1 MTNLFTAKKLSVPG
15 LLDDTALQEQ
25 LKQFGDSRNAEHKA
39 APPPTAAFD
48 MADRVSREYI
58 GVPSARAAREA
69 PKSPVPRSPAE
80 RSPVE
85 RAVIGSPVGPLGLL
99 GPGLLMAEQFGT
111 LDAEDRQAEA
121 DARAEAAR
129 EQETAFRNKAA
140 IRQQLLDMPA
150 EDAARLGLPIA
161 PAPVTD
167 GEKAALRAQD
177 EAVVSSA
184 AEKTKSAEAAV
195 KDPSKQ
201 PTQTWWLNAAQV
213 GVRSAAEM
221 GVSMAKL
228 PPIVWEQYEAAITGS
243 SEKSLAR
250 EWLDKVDVALTQ
262 MLPGDKARSKD
273 FVTQLASGVGSM
285 AAFMVAG
292 YIGAAAGLPV
302 GISTGALG
310 AATEGVQLYEEA
322 EQFDAT
328 GLQKFLSLLAGAG
341 LGVTEAIPI
350 DSMFMRVDAANG
362 GIVRRL
368 LKTTAAG
375 SLEEFIQETSQAVGE
390 DVVAK
395 YLYDEE
401 RKFDLKE
408 YAQRGLVGAIT
419 GGIASGGVGAI
430 AEIAGDSDVTT
441 PADEREAI
449 VNTAVV
455 DLQTRFEALI
465 GEAEGTAGVR
475 GGVDIALPTQGDGLL
490 AATAPEYEASERVG
504 VPEVVEL
511 PSGLM
516 EVRAEGA
523 TAELSETE
531 GLIEIVDLRTP
542 AAERGRGLASRLMD
556 FVTRRA
562 DASGATTRLM
572 ALPDEDTSMR
582 RLLAFYK
589 RYGFSE
595 TGEVDDGGVIMERQP
610 TRSTEVFRGGS
621 LPTNED
627 GLVELTHWSDKPLG
641 VIDPAR
647 RGTGPLVGEERRRLG
662 TLGTDPMVVDRS
674 YYGAGVPPTAED
686 KAALKEALKAAR
698 KLPVRKYDAKTGKT
712 TFPRD
717 AAERAAFR
725 KFSEE
730 KGYVRE
736 GGLGEV
742 RHTVYVDPNRLYNWY
757 EDPLK
762 LRDGLDKALTPSEQ
776 VTQYERVIR
785 DAGFDGVFYDRS
797 PLGQTAIM
805 FTPEVPVEADE
816 LVDAMVAPAKQK
828 ELADQVPGLK
838 GVLKALTP
846 EERMR
851 VKTQTAQKLVNLFEQ
866 MPDPREMAAVA
877 VSGRAKKGW
886 YARSAKALVDIFGV
900 EDAPRFA
907 ALLAALSP
915 QTSVESNAV
924 NALNVW
930 SGWLRAGRPT
940 DRASIIRIMGNAVMG
955 GKGEA
960 SVLPAWIDNTVRALS
975 APDATTVILSG
986 PKVDSFMRNLQGVTV
1001 EVTNDAWMANY
1012 ANLDQAVFKGVHVR
1026 MGDDKVA
1033 AKSVGYL
1040 AMSAAVRRAAEAA
1053 TKLTGE
1059 TWTPSEIQETVWSW
1073 AKTLYEKADAA
1084 GETRTAEAILKAG
1097 GMTAAD
1103 IGSTPDFATLFAG
1116 GVYRNILE
1124 RAGYEPVD
1132 AGRDGGDGRDGG
1144 GSDIR
1149 SAEGTGFA
1157 QGTFERYLARA
1168 AQRLDALRAR
1178 RAAPPEGAEV
1188 ADATFPGDRPAKVGT
1203 FNLDETFDDYDFM
1216 LYETVERADFDGEL
1230 TSELF
1235 QRPGW
1240 AVVTAMKEALG
1251 SADTPENA
1259 ALLAKMREE
1268 LKGTDAIEISG
1279 MYKGV
1284 PQGASWIVF
1293 MPEAEA
1299 LAMGRR
1305 YDQESILTNRGL
1317 IYGDGRITPAVHDQT
1332 VVGDEATKQDFY
1344 SVLPGGRAFSMGLD
1358 FDATT
1363 MDVDPMFAEA
1373 IAAQPTAFPDS
1384 VVEQP
1389 VFHGTDA
1396 DAFTAFDVGMA
1407 GSSSDHPST
1416 LLGMFFTSD
1425 RSVAAIFGARVESAE
1440 INLTNPLVV
1449 SGASFFAM
1457 TRQSRAYKDIRADMS
1472 ALKARAIAG
1481 GHDGI
1486 HITPV
1491 KNAAGET
1498 AEWAGDTYVVFTNAQ
1513 IKRIPTNVDPR
1524 TDAMATASRRGAYE
1538 GEQGRPGTGVPERPN
1553 AVPGE
1558 GGEND
1563 INLARMSRN
1572 FVRLLNLTAR
1582 QGRLTLKGSQIMGQY
1597 SRRSA
1602 VVRLRTW
1609 GDLSTLVHE
1618 GAHAFHDSMSPVL
1631 KAFVDKNA
1639 SDFMDV
1645 GTQLYAG
1652 DLTYVPK
1659 ETHVREGFAEF
1670 FRVYT
1675 LNRQFVDT
1683 KYPRL
1688 AAEFT
1693 ALLEKEAPQVKT
1705 GLDLLGAQFAA
1716 WLQLPSAQL
1725 LRNMVEP
1732 GIKATGIN
1740 AAIKELRDVGF
1751 GAWYAEAVNQ
1761 LVSTSLNR
1769 YDSMNRLV
1777 TGMLNVGEDS
1787 QGKAIDLK
1795 RADDPR
1801 VLIRLARN
1809 SGGRAMVQLTD
1820 GAYAYRGLQPTTRS
1834 LRDAL
1839 LISQGVDPTKSP
1851 RSIDQTKLQDF
1862 DTYLIALRSI
1872 DEYRRMQE
1880 GKIERPPVAATL
1892 GDVQQTA
1899 RELEAKY
1906 GTAFTEA
1913 AVIVHEYGMA
1923 LWKKQFDAGLMTKE
1937 TYLDGLDRR
1946 FYAPLQRDMS
1956 DKNNLSLG
1964 PSSLFGGRSI
1974 VKRFRGSDRNIISP
1988 MTTLMHKTFA
1998 LERIIA
2004 QNDVLKAMALLSD
2017 RAGKAGAFVERVPS
2031 SVLTAKT
2038 FTVKEVARQLTK
2050 DDSLSETDAQDL
2062 MTLLEASIE
2071 DGSTIKLFR
2080 PEQASSYGE
2089 NVLFYWEG
2097 GKLAAIQLK
2106 DGSIGTDIVNMFNGL
2121 GRENMHVALEMI
2133 AMTSSAFRSAITA
2146 WPDFLLVNFI
2156 RDQMSAWVINDVGFK
2171 PFVTSL
2177 QGVGDE
2183 LRQTQWSKM
2192 YNAAMGIMGGMN
2204 VATLHDARVARDL
2217 NALRG
2222 KGYIAK
2228 AFNDGGIPGAIK
2240 GMARVVELTET
2251 GTRLGIFR
2259 KTYERAKAD
2268 GLSDWEAGIEASY
2281 TATDYIDFGLNGSR
2295 MLAARRTIPF
2305 LNAQLQGLYKMMRTL
2320 GADEVRQRKG
2330 LRFVL
2335 KAFFKDVRG
2344 LELSRTE
2351 QQAVVTGRKA
2361 WIKMVSLGLLSA
2373 ALHFL
2378 FEDDPDYQE
2387 AGEYLR
2393 TTGWVIPI
2401 GDGRIFYI
2409 PKPFELA
2416 LVANAVERGLESAAG
2431 DPEAKK
2437 RFLRGLAMTMTPPT
2451 APPAIQTLVEYA
2463 ANKDFFTGR
2472 EIVPDYMQAL
2482 QPQLQ
2487 YNNYTSDLA
2496 RRIGEIT
2503 GWSPMVLDHFMSGLG
2518 ASAYRDMT
2526 TMTNALNPNRPSMD
2540 ETDAPILRRFV
2551 RDVRRGSASAQDFW
2565 AQASMVSGRLR
2576 SAEVTYKNL
2585 IEGGNPVAA
2594 NKFLADLPEDERAYA
2609 LLNANFKAEAK
2620 RLNPFYRGRQI
2631 TTIVSAM
2638 RRELA
2643 SGLGLENTQPYGDQI
2658 KLTAREKAEVDEVLS
2673 EYARREIR
2681 NTLVATAT
2689 PGWSGKQQID
2699 VTSTLALLEAVE
2711 PRARSELARRLAKA
2725 KVYDAAF
2732 VFEYW
2737 PEVKDRVLRDR
2748 ENAYLDD
2755 LVTIAKALKQ

>member
-25 LKQFGDSRNAEHKA
+25 LKQFGDSRAAEHKL
-39 APPPTAAFD
+39 APPPAAATD
-48 MADRVSREYI
+48 MADRVAREYI
-58 GVPSARAAREA
+58 SAPSARAAREM
-69 PKSPVPRSPAE
+69 PKSPVPRSPAD

-85 RAVIGSPVGPLGLL
+85 RAIIGSPIGPLGLL

-111 LDAEDRQAEA
+111 LDAEERQVEA

-129 EQETAFRNKAA
+129 DQETAFRNKAA
-140 IRQQLLDMPA
+140 LRAQLRDMPS
-150 EDAARLGLPIA
+150 EDAARIGLPVP
-161 PAPVTD
+161 PAPITE
-167 GEKAALRAQD
+167 GEKEVLRQQD
-177 EAVVSSA
+177 EAIVGSA
-184 AEKTKSAEAAV
+184 AAKTKDAEAAV
-195 KDPSKQ
+195 KDPAKQ

-228 PPIVWEQYEAAITGS
+228 PPIIWEQYEAAITGS
-243 SEKSLAR
+243 SEKSLPR
-250 EWLDKVDVALTQ
+250 EWLDKVDTALTQ

-273 FVTQLASGVGSM
+273 FVTQLASGTGSM

-292 YIGAAAGLPV
+292 YLGAAVGLPV
-302 GISTGALG
+302 GLSTGALG

-328 GLQKFLSLLAGAG
+328 GLQKFLTLLAGAA

-350 DSMFMRVDAANG
+350 DRMFMRVDVANG

-441 PADEREAI
+441 PTAEREAI
-449 VNTAVV
+449 VNTAVAE
-455 DLQTRFEALI
+455 LQNRFEALV
-465 GEAEGTAGVR
+465 GEAEGTAGVAA
-475 GGVDIALPTQGDGLL
+475 GVDIALPMPTAEFDTML
-490 AATAPEYEASERVG
+490 APKDPV
-504 VPEVVEL
+504 VPEIVEL
-511 PSGLM
+511 PSGTIEARLG
-516 EVRAEGA
+516 GA
-523 TAELSETE
+523 VVELSETD
-531 GLIEIVDLRTP
+531 GLIEIVDLRTSP
-542 AAERGRGLASRLMD
+542 AERGRGLASDLMR
-556 FVTRRA
+556 FVARRA
-562 DASGATTRLM
+562 DAAGATTRLM
-572 ALPDEDTSMR
+572 ALPDDDTDMR
-582 RLLAFYK
+582 RLLRFYE

-595 TGEVDDGGVIMERQP
+595 TGEVDDGGIVMERQP
-610 TRSTEVFRGGS
+610 AAGAAPAMTAFRGGS

-627 GLVELTHWSDKPLG
+627 GLVELTHWSDRPLD

-662 TLGTDPMVVDRS
+662 APGADP
-674 YYGAGVPPTAED
+674 
-686 KAALKEALKAAR
+686 
-698 KLPVRKYDAKTGKT
+698 
-712 TFPRD
+712 
-717 AAERAAFR
+717 
-725 KFSEE
+725 
-730 KGYVRE
+730 
-736 GGLGEV
+736 
-742 RHTVYVDPNRLYNWY
+742 
-757 EDPLK
+757 
-762 LRDGLDKALTPSEQ
+762 
-776 VTQYERVIR
+776 
-785 DAGFDGVFYDRS
+785 
-797 PLGQTAIM
+797 
-805 FTPEVPVEADE
+805 
-816 LVDAMVAPAKQK
+816 
-828 ELADQVPGLK
+828 
-838 GVLKALTP
+838 
-846 EERMR
+846 
-851 VKTQTAQKLVNLFEQ
+851 
-866 MPDPREMAAVA
+866 
-877 VSGRAKKGW
+877 
-886 YARSAKALVDIFGV
+886 
-900 EDAPRFA
+900 
-907 ALLAALSP
+907 
-915 QTSVESNAV
+915 
-924 NALNVW
+924 
-930 SGWLRAGRPT
+930 
-940 DRASIIRIMGNAVMG
+940 
-955 GKGEA
+955 
-960 SVLPAWIDNTVRALS
+960 
-975 APDATTVILSG
+975 
-986 PKVDSFMRNLQGVTV
+986 
-1001 EVTNDAWMANY
+1001 
-1012 ANLDQAVFKGVHVR
+1012 
-1026 MGDDKVA
+1026 
-1033 AKSVGYL
+1033 
-1040 AMSAAVRRAAEAA
+1040 
-1053 TKLTGE
+1053 
-1059 TWTPSEIQETVWSW
+1059 
-1073 AKTLYEKADAA
+1073 
-1084 GETRTAEAILKAG
+1084 
-1097 GMTAAD
+1097 
-1103 IGSTPDFATLFAG
+1103 
-1116 GVYRNILE
+1116 
-1124 RAGYEPVD
+1124 
-1132 AGRDGGDGRDGG
+1132 
-1144 GSDIR
+1144 
-1149 SAEGTGFA
+1149 
-1157 QGTFERYLARA
+1157 
-1168 AQRLDALRAR
+1168 
-1178 RAAPPEGAEV
+1178 
-1188 ADATFPGDRPAKVGT
+1188 
-1203 FNLDETFDDYDFM
+1203 
-1216 LYETVERADFDGEL
+1216 
-1230 TSELF
+1230 
-1235 QRPGW
+1235 
-1240 AVVTAMKEALG
+1240 
-1251 SADTPENA
+1251 
-1259 ALLAKMREE
+1259 
-1268 LKGTDAIEISG
+1268 
-1279 MYKGV
+1279 
-1284 PQGASWIVF
+1284 
-1293 MPEAEA
+1293 
-1299 LAMGRR
+1299 
-1305 YDQESILTNRGL
+1305 
-1317 IYGDGRITPAVHDQT
+1317 
-1332 VVGDEATKQDFY
+1332 
-1344 SVLPGGRAFSMGLD
+1344 MGLD
-1358 FDATT
+1358 FSTT
-1363 MDVDPMFAEA
+1363 IPAPVNNTSFN
-1373 IAAQPTAFPDS
+1373 DS
-1384 VVEQP
+1384 VVQHP

-1396 DAFTAFDVGMA
+1396 DLFDNFDMGML
-1407 GSSSDHPST
+1407 GSNSDHPST
-1416 LLGMFFTSD
+1416 MLGMFFTSNRD
-1425 RSVAAIFGARVESAE
+1425 VASIFGSRIETAQ
-1440 INLTNPLVV
+1440 INLTNPLTV
-1449 SGASFFAM
+1449 SGLNFFNM
-1457 TRQSRAYKDIRADMS
+1457 TRQSRLYADIRRDME
-1472 ALKARAIAG
+1472 ALKARALEG
-1481 GHDGI
+1481 GHDGL
-1486 HITPV
+1486 HITPI
-1491 KNAAGET
+1491 KNPSGET
-1498 AEWAGDTYVVFTNAQ
+1498 AEWAGETYVVFDAAQ
-1513 IKRIPTNVDPR
+1513 IRRITPE
-1524 TDAMATASRRGAYE
+1524 TDAMATASRRGRYE
-1538 GEQGRPGTGVPERPN
+1538 GEQGRPGAGVPERPS
-1553 AVPGE
+1553 ATPGVD
-1558 GGEND
+1558 GEND
-1563 INLARMSRN
+1563 INLSRMSRN

-1618 GAHAFHDSMSPVL
+1618 GAHAFHDSMSPLL
-1631 KAFVDKNA
+1631 KAFVDRNA
-1639 SDFMDV
+1639 NDFMDV

-1659 ETHVREGFAEF
+1659 DQHVREGFAEF

-1675 LNRQFVDT
+1675 LNRQFVDN

-1688 AAEFT
+1688 TAEFT
-1693 ALLEKEAPQVKT
+1693 ALLEAEAPQVKA

-1716 WLQLPSAQL
+1716 WLQLPSTQL

-1777 TGMLNVGEDS
+1777 SDMLNAGEAN
-1787 QGKAIDLK
+1787 QGRAIDLK

-1809 SGGRAMVQLTD
+1809 TGGRAMVQLTD
-1820 GAYAYRGLQPTTRS
+1820 GVYAYRGLQPTTRS

-1839 LISQGVDPTKSP
+1839 LVSQGVDPTKSP
-1851 RSIDQTKLQDF
+1851 RSLDQTRLQDF
-1862 DTYLIALRSI
+1862 DTYLVALRSI

-1899 RELEAKY
+1899 RDLEAKY

-1913 AVIVHEYGMA
+1913 ATIVHEYGMA

-1937 TYLDGLDRR
+1937 TYLDGLERR

-1964 PSSLFGGRSI
+1964 PGSLFGGRSI

-2004 QNDVLKAMALLSD
+2004 QNDTLKAMALLSD

-2080 PEQASSYGE
+2080 PEQASTYGE

-2106 DGSIGTDIVNMFNGL
+2106 DGSIGADIVNMFNGL

-2156 RDQMSAWVINDVGFK
+2156 RDQMSAWIINDVGFK

-2217 NALRG
+2217 GALRG

-2228 AFNDGGIPGAIK
+2228 AFNDGGLPGAIK
-2240 GMARVVELTET
+2240 GMARVVELAET

-2259 KTYERAKAD
+2259 KAYERAKAD

-2305 LNAQLQGLYKMMRTL
+2305 LNAQLQSLYKMMRTL

-2351 QQAVVTGRKA
+2351 QQAVITGRKA

-2393 TTGWVIPI
+2393 TTGWVIPL

-2437 RFLRGLAMTMTPPT
+2437 RFLRGLAMTMTPPS
-2451 APPAIQTLVEYA
+2451 APPAIQMLVEYA

-2496 RRIGEIT
+2496 KRIGEIT

-2518 ASAYRDMT
+2518 ASAYRDMVA
-2526 TMTNALNPNRPSMD
+2526 MTNALNPNRPSMD

-2576 SAEVTYKNL
+2576 VAEVTYKSL

-2643 SGLGLENTQPYGDQI
+2643 SDLGLENTQPYGDPI
-2658 KLTAREKAEVDEVLS
+2658 KLTAREKAEIDEVLS

-2689 PGWSGKQQID
+2689 PGWSGKKQID
-2699 VTSTLALLEAVE
+2699 AASTLALLEAVE
-2711 PRARSELARRLAKA
+2711 PRVRAELARRMTKA
-2725 KVYDAAF
+2725 KVYDAAV

-2737 PEVKDRVLRDR
+2737 PEVKDRVLRDK
-2748 ENAYLDD
+2748 EAAFLDD
-2755 LVTIAKALKQ
+2755 IVTIAKVMKQ

>member
-25 LKQFGDSRNAEHKA
+25 LKQFGDSRAAEHKM
-39 APPPTAAFD
+39 APPPTAATD
-48 MADRVSREYI
+48 MADRVAREYI
-58 GVPSARAAREA
+58 SVPSARAAREM
-69 PKSPVPRSPAE
+69 PKSPVPRSPAD

-85 RAVIGSPVGPLGLL
+85 RAIIGSPIGPLGPL

-111 LDAEDRQAEA
+111 LNAEERQAEA
-121 DARAEAAR
+121 DARAVSAR

-140 IRQQLLDMPA
+140 LRAQLRDMPTEEA
-150 EDAARLGLPIA
+150 ERLGLPIA
-161 PAPVTD
+161 PAPITE
-167 GEKAALRAQD
+167 GEKEVLRQQD
-177 EAVVSSA
+177 EATVAAS
-184 AEKTKSAEAAV
+184 AEKTKAADAAV
-195 KDPSKQ
+195 KDPDKQ

-243 SEKSLAR
+243 SEKSLPR
-250 EWLDKVDVALTQ
+250 EWLDKVDTALTQ
-262 MLPGDKARSKD
+262 MLPGDKTRSKD
-273 FVTQLASGVGSM
+273 FVTQLASGTGSM
-285 AAFMVAG
+285 LAFMVAG
-292 YIGAAAGLPV
+292 YIGGAVGLPV
-302 GISTGALG
+302 GVSTGALG

-328 GLQKFLSLLAGAG
+328 GVQKFIALLTGAG

-350 DSMFMRVDAANG
+350 DRMFMRVDAANG

-395 YLYDEE
+395 YLAGYDEE
-401 RKFDLKE
+401 RKFDLKK
-408 YAQRGLVGAIT
+408 YVQRGLVGAIT
-419 GGIASGGVGAI
+419 GGVASGGVGAV
-430 AEIAGDSDVTT
+430 AEIAGDSDVAT
-441 PADEREAI
+441 PTAEREAI
-449 VNTAVV
+449 VNTAVAE
-455 DLQTRFEALI
+455 LQNRFEALV
-465 GEAEGTAGVR
+465 GEAEGTAGVAA
-475 GGVDIALPTQGDGLL
+475 GVDIALPMPTVTGEVAEVAPSAPTVEAGITAAATAAPATVPATVPAAVEQDLL
-490 AATAPEYEASERVG
+490 AASAPKTD
-504 VPEVVEL
+504 VP
-511 PSGLM
+511 M
-516 EVRAEGA
+516 A
-523 TAELSETE
+523 T
-531 GLIEIVDLRTP
+531 
-542 AAERGRGLASRLMD
+542 
-556 FVTRRA
+556 
-562 DASGATTRLM
+562 
-572 ALPDEDTSMR
+572 
-582 RLLAFYK
+582 
-589 RYGFSE
+589 
-595 TGEVDDGGVIMERQP
+595 
-610 TRSTEVFRGGS
+610 FRGGS

-627 GLVELTHWSDKPLG
+627 GLVELTHWSDRPLD

-662 TLGTDPMVVDRS
+662 TPGADPMVVDRS
-674 YYGAGVPPTAED
+674 YYGAGTPPTAED
-686 KAALKEALKAAR
+686 RAALKDALKAAR
-698 KLPVRKYDAKTGKT
+698 KLPVRKYDAKTGQT

-757 EDPLK
+757 EDPLG
-762 LRDGLDKALTPSEQ
+762 LRAGLDKTLTPSEQ
-776 VTQYERVIR
+776 VTQYERAIR
-785 DAGFDGVFYDRS
+785 DAGFDGVFYSRS
-797 PLGQTAIM
+797 RLGQTAIM

-828 ELADQVPGLK
+828 ELADQIPGLK

-846 EERMR
+846 EERAR
-851 VKTQTAQKLVNLFEQ
+851 VKAQTAQKLVDLFEQ
-866 MPDPREMAAVA
+866 MPDPKEMAAVA
-877 VSGRAKKGW
+877 ISGRAKRGW
-886 YARSAKALVDIFGV
+886 YARSAKALVDIFGL

-915 QTSVESNAV
+915 QTSVENNAI

-930 SGWLRAGRPT
+930 AGWLRAGRPT
-940 DRASIIRIMGNAVMG
+940 DRAAIIRIMGNSVMG

-960 SVLPAWIDNTVRALS
+960 SVLPAWIDNTVRALA
-975 APDATTVILSG
+975 APDATTVVLSG

-1012 ANLDQAVFKGVHVR
+1012 ANLDQAIFKGVHVR
-1026 MGDDKVA
+1026 QNGDKVA

-1053 TKLTGE
+1053 SKLTGE
-1059 TWTPSEIQETVWSW
+1059 TWTPAEVQETVWSW

-1084 GETRTAEAILKAG
+1084 GEKRTAEQILKAG
-1097 GMTAAD
+1097 GMTAKD
-1103 IGSTPDFATLFAG
+1103 IGATPDFATLFAG

-1132 AGRDGGDGRDGG
+1132 AGRDGGDGRNGSGG
-1144 GSDIR
+1144 DVR

-1188 ADATFPGDRPAKVGT
+1188 AEDAFPGDTPARVGT

-1216 LYETVERADFDGEL
+1216 RYEPVERADFDGEL

-1251 SADTPENA
+1251 SAETPENA

-1293 MPEAEA
+1293 MPEDEA

-1317 IYGDGRITPAVHDQT
+1317 VYGDGSVTPAVHDST
-1332 VVGDEATKQDFY
+1332 VVGEAAKREDFY
-1344 SVLPGGRAFSMGLD
+1344 SVLPGDRAFSMGLD
-1358 FDATT
+1358 FSTT
-1363 MDVDPMFAEA
+1363 
-1373 IAAQPTAFPDS
+1373 
-1384 VVEQP
+1384 
-1389 VFHGTDA
+1389 
-1396 DAFTAFDVGMA
+1396 
-1407 GSSSDHPST
+1407 
-1416 LLGMFFTSD
+1416 
-1425 RSVAAIFGARVESAE
+1425 
-1440 INLTNPLVV
+1440 
-1449 SGASFFAM
+1449 
-1457 TRQSRAYKDIRADMS
+1457 
-1472 ALKARAIAG
+1472 
-1481 GHDGI
+1481 
-1486 HITPV
+1486 
-1491 KNAAGET
+1491 
-1498 AEWAGDTYVVFTNAQ
+1498 
-1513 IKRIPTNVDPR
+1513 IPAPE
-1524 TDAMATASRRGAYE
+1524 TDAMATASRRGRYE
-1538 GEQGRPGTGVPERPN
+1538 GEQGRPGAGVPERP
-1553 AVPGE
+1553 AATPGAD
-1558 GGEND
+1558 GEND
-1563 INLARMSRN
+1563 INLSRMSRN
-1572 FVRLLNLTAR
+1572 FVRLLSLTAR

-1618 GAHAFHDSMSPVL
+1618 GAHAFHDSMSPLL
-1631 KAFVDKNA
+1631 KAFVDRNA
-1639 SDFMDV
+1639 NDFMDV

-1659 ETHVREGFAEF
+1659 DQHVREGFAEF

-1675 LNRQFVDT
+1675 LNRQFVDN

-1688 AAEFT
+1688 TAEFT
-1693 ALLEKEAPQVKT
+1693 ALLEAEAPQVKT

-1716 WLQLPSAQL
+1716 WLQLPSTQL

-1740 AAIKELRDVGF
+1740 AAVKELRDVGF

-1777 TGMLNVGEDS
+1777 SGMLNAGEAN
-1787 QGKAIDLK
+1787 QGRAIDLK

-1809 SGGRAMVQLTD
+1809 TGGRAMVQLTD
-1820 GAYAYRGLQPTTRS
+1820 GVYAYRGLQPTTRS

-1851 RSIDQTKLQDF
+1851 RSLDQTRLQDF
-1862 DTYLIALRSI
+1862 DTYLVALRSI

-1899 RELEAKY
+1899 RDLEAKY

-1913 AVIVHEYGMA
+1913 ATIVHEYGMA

-1937 TYLDGLDRR
+1937 TYLDGLERR

-1964 PSSLFGGRSI
+1964 PGSLFGGRSI

-2004 QNDVLKAMALLSD
+2004 QNDTLKAMAMLSD

-2080 PEQASSYGE
+2080 PEQASTYGE

-2106 DGSIGTDIVNMFNGL
+2106 DGSIGADIVNMFNGL

-2156 RDQMSAWVINDVGFK
+2156 RDQMSAWIINDVGFK
-2171 PFVTSL
+2171 PFVTGL

-2192 YNAAMGIMGGMN
+2192 YNATMGIMGGMN

-2217 NALRG
+2217 GALRG

-2259 KTYERAKAD
+2259 KAYERAKAD

-2344 LELSRTE
+2344 LDLSRAE

-2393 TTGWVIPI
+2393 TTGWVIPL
-2401 GDGRIFYI
+2401 GDGRLFYI

-2416 LVANAVERGLESAAG
+2416 IVANAVERGLESATG

-2487 YNNYTSDLA
+2487 YNNYTSDIA
-2496 RRIGEIT
+2496 KRIGEIT

-2518 ASAYRDMT
+2518 ASAYRDMVA
-2526 TMTNALNPNRPSMD
+2526 MTNALNPNRPSMD
-2540 ETDAPILRRFV
+2540 ETDTPILRRFV

-2576 SAEVTYKNL
+2576 VAEVTYKNL

-2609 LLNANFKAEAK
+2609 LLNAHFKAEAK

-2643 SGLGLENTQPYGDQI
+2643 SDLGLENTQPYGGLI
-2658 KLTAREKAEVDEVLS
+2658 KLTAREKAEIDEVLS

-2689 PGWSGKQQID
+2689 PGWSGKKQID
-2699 VTSTLALLEAVE
+2699 VAGTLALLEAVE
-2711 PRARSELARRLAKA
+2711 PRVRAELARRLEKA
-2725 KVYDAAF
+2725 KVYDASV

-2748 ENAYLDD
+2748 DAAFLDD
-2755 LVTIAKALKQ
+2755 IVTIAKVLRK

>member
-1 MTNLFTAKKLSVPG
+1 VTNLFTAKKLSVPG

-25 LKQFGDSRNAEHKA
+25 LKQFGDSRSAEHKL
-39 APPPTAAFD
+39 APPPAAATD
-48 MADRVSREYI
+48 MADRVAREYI
-58 GVPSARAAREA
+58 SAPSARAAREM
-69 PKSPVPRSPAE
+69 PKSPVPRSPAD

-85 RAVIGSPVGPLGLL
+85 RAIIGSPIGPLGPL

-111 LDAEDRQAEA
+111 LDAEERQVEA

-129 EQETAFRNKAA
+129 DQETAFRNKAA
-140 IRQQLLDMPA
+140 LRAQLRDMPS
-150 EDAARLGLPIA
+150 EDAARIGLPVP
-161 PAPVTD
+161 PAPITE
-167 GEKAALRAQD
+167 GEKEVLRQQD
-177 EAVVSSA
+177 DAIVGSA
-184 AEKTKSAEAAV
+184 AAKTKDAEAAV
-195 KDPSKQ
+195 KDPAKQ

-228 PPIVWEQYEAAITGS
+228 PPIIWEQYKAAITGS
-243 SEKSLAR
+243 SEKSLPR
-250 EWLDKVDVALTQ
+250 EWLDKVDTALTQ

-273 FVTQLASGVGSM
+273 FVTQLASGTGSM

-292 YIGAAAGLPV
+292 YLGAAVGLPV
-302 GISTGALG
+302 GLSTGALG

-328 GLQKFLSLLAGAG
+328 GLQKFLTLLAGAG

-350 DSMFMRVDAANG
+350 DRMFMRVDAANG

-441 PADEREAI
+441 PTAEREAI
-449 VNTAVV
+449 VNTAVAE
-455 DLQTRFEALI
+455 LQNRFEALV
-465 GEAEGTAGVR
+465 GEAEGTAGVAA
-475 GGVDIALPTQGDGLL
+475 GVDIALPMPTAEFDTML
-490 AATAPEYEASERVG
+490 APKDPAAPEI
-504 VPEVVEL
+504 VEL
-511 PSGLM
+511 PSGTIEARLG
-516 EVRAEGA
+516 GA
-523 TAELSETE
+523 VVELSETD
-531 GLIEIVDLRTP
+531 GLIEIVDLRTSP
-542 AAERGRGLASRLMD
+542 AERGRGLASDLMR
-556 FVTRRA
+556 FVARRA
-562 DASGATTRLM
+562 DAAGATTRLM
-572 ALPDEDTSMR
+572 ALPDDDTDMR
-582 RLLAFYK
+582 RLLRFYE

-595 TGEVDDGGVIMERQP
+595 TGEVDDGGIVMERQP
-610 TRSTEVFRGGS
+610 AAGAAPAMATFRGGS
-621 LPTNED
+621 IPTNED
-627 GLVELTHWSDKPLG
+627 GLVELTHWSDRPLD

-662 TLGTDPMVVDRS
+662 APGADPMVVDRS
-674 YYGAGVPPTAED
+674 YYGAGVPPTDED
-686 KAALKEALKAAR
+686 RAALKDALKAAR
-698 KLPVRKYDAKTGKT
+698 KLPVRKYDAKTGQT
-712 TFPRD
+712 VFPRD
-717 AAERAAFR
+717 DAERAAFR

-762 LRDGLDKALTPSEQ
+762 LRAGLDKALSPSEQ
-776 VTQYERVIR
+776 VTQYERAIR
-785 DAGFDGVFYDRS
+785 DAGFDGVFYSRS

-828 ELADQVPGLK
+828 ELADQIPGLK

-846 EERMR
+846 EERAR
-851 VKTQTAQKLVNLFEQ
+851 VKAQTAQKLVDLFEQ
-866 MPDPREMAAVA
+866 MPDPKEMAAVA
-877 VSGRAKKGW
+877 VSGRAKRGW
-886 YARSAKALVDIFGV
+886 YARSAKALVDIFGL

-915 QTSVESNAV
+915 QTSVENNAV

-930 SGWLRAGRPT
+930 AGWLRAGRPT
-940 DRASIIRIMGNAVMG
+940 DRAAIIRIMGNSVMG

-960 SVLPAWIDNTVRALS
+960 SVLPAWIDNTVRALTT
-975 APDATTVILSG
+975 PDATTVVLSG

-1012 ANLDQAVFKGVHVR
+1012 ANLDQAIFKGVHVR
-1026 MGDDKVA
+1026 QNGDKVA

-1053 TKLTGE
+1053 SKLTGE
-1059 TWTPSEIQETVWSW
+1059 TWTPAEVQETVWSW

-1084 GETRTAEAILKAG
+1084 GEKRTAEQILKAG
-1097 GMTAAD
+1097 GMTAKD
-1103 IGSTPDFATLFAG
+1103 IGATPDFATLFAG

-1132 AGRDGGDGRDGG
+1132 AGRDGGDGRDGSG
-1144 GSDIR
+1144 GDVR

-1178 RAAPPEGAEV
+1178 RATPPEGAEV
-1188 ADATFPGDRPAKVGT
+1188 AEDAFPGDTSARVGT
-1203 FNLDETFDDYDFM
+1203 FSLDETFGDYDFM
-1216 LYETVERADFDGEL
+1216 LYEPVERADFDGEL
-1230 TSELF
+1230 TPELF

-1251 SADTPENA
+1251 SAETPENA

-1293 MPEAEA
+1293 MPEDEA

-1317 IYGDGRITPAVHDQT
+1317 VYGDGSVTPAVHDST
-1332 VVGDEATKQDFY
+1332 VVGEAAKREDFY
-1344 SVLPGGRAFSMGLD
+1344 SVLPGDRAFSMGLD
-1358 FDATT
+1358 FSTT
-1363 MDVDPMFAEA
+1363 IPAPEA
-1373 IAAQPTAFPDS
+1373 
-1384 VVEQP
+1384 
-1389 VFHGTDA
+1389 
-1396 DAFTAFDVGMA
+1396 
-1407 GSSSDHPST
+1407 
-1416 LLGMFFTSD
+1416 
-1425 RSVAAIFGARVESAE
+1425 
-1440 INLTNPLVV
+1440 
-1449 SGASFFAM
+1449 
-1457 TRQSRAYKDIRADMS
+1457 
-1472 ALKARAIAG
+1472 
-1481 GHDGI
+1481 
-1486 HITPV
+1486 
-1491 KNAAGET
+1491 
-1498 AEWAGDTYVVFTNAQ
+1498 
-1513 IKRIPTNVDPR
+1513 
-1524 TDAMATASRRGAYE
+1524 DAMATASRRGRYE
-1538 GEQGRPGTGVPERPN
+1538 GEQGRPGAGVPERPSTT
-1553 AVPGE
+1553 PGVD
-1558 GGEND
+1558 GEND
-1563 INLARMSRN
+1563 INLSRMSRN

-1618 GAHAFHDSMSPVL
+1618 GAHAFHDSMSPLL
-1631 KAFVDKNA
+1631 KAFVDRNA
-1639 SDFMDV
+1639 NDFMDV

-1659 ETHVREGFAEF
+1659 DQHVREGFAEF

-1675 LNRQFVDT
+1675 LNRQFVDN

-1688 AAEFT
+1688 TAEFT
-1693 ALLEKEAPQVKT
+1693 ALLEAEAPQVKA

-1716 WLQLPSAQL
+1716 WLQLPSTQL

-1751 GAWYAEAVNQ
+1751 GTWYAEAVNQ

-1777 TGMLNVGEDS
+1777 SGMLNAGETN
-1787 QGKAIDLK
+1787 QGRAIDLK

-1809 SGGRAMVQLTD
+1809 TGGRAMVQLTD
-1820 GAYAYRGLQPTTRS
+1820 GVYAYRGLQPTTRS

-1851 RSIDQTKLQDF
+1851 RSLDQTRLQDF
-1862 DTYLIALRSI
+1862 DTYLVALRSI

-1899 RELEAKY
+1899 RDLEAKY

-1913 AVIVHEYGMA
+1913 ATIVHEYGMA

-1937 TYLDGLDRR
+1937 TYLDGLERR

-1964 PSSLFGGRSI
+1964 PGSLFGGRSI

-2004 QNDVLKAMALLSD
+2004 QNDTLKAMALLSD

-2080 PEQASSYGE
+2080 PEQASTYGE

-2106 DGSIGTDIVNMFNGL
+2106 DGSIGADIVNMFNGL

-2171 PFVTSL
+2171 PFVTGL

-2217 NALRG
+2217 GALRG

-2228 AFNDGGIPGAIK
+2228 AFNDGGLPGAIK

-2259 KTYERAKAD
+2259 KAYERAKAD

-2344 LELSRTE
+2344 LGLSRAE

-2361 WIKMVSLGLLSA
+2361 WVKMVSLGLLSA

-2393 TTGWVIPI
+2393 TTGWVIPL

-2416 LVANAVERGLESAAG
+2416 IVANAVERGLESAAG

-2437 RFLRGLAMTMTPPT
+2437 RFLRGLAMTMTPPS

-2496 RRIGEIT
+2496 KRIGEIT

-2518 ASAYRDMT
+2518 ASAYRDMVA
-2526 TMTNALNPNRPSMD
+2526 MTNALNPNRPSMD

-2576 SAEVTYKNL
+2576 VAEVTYKNL

-2643 SGLGLENTQPYGDQI
+2643 SDLGLESTQPYGDPI
-2658 KLTAREKAEVDEVLS
+2658 KLTAREKAEIDEVLS

-2689 PGWSGKQQID
+2689 PGWSGKKQID
-2699 VTSTLALLEAVE
+2699 AASTLALLEAVE
-2711 PRARSELARRLAKA
+2711 PRVRAELARRLTKA
-2725 KVYDAAF
+2725 KVYDASV

-2737 PEVKDRVLRDR
+2737 PEVKDRILRDK
-2748 ENAYLDD
+2748 EAAFLDD
-2755 LVTIAKALKQ
+2755 IVTIAKVVKQ